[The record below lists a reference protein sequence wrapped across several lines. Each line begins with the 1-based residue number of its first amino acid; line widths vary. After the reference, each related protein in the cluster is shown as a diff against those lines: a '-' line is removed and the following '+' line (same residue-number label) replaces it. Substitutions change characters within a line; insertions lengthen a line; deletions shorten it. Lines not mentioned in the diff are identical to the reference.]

1 MRESNTSN
9 NSLLSVYFK
18 RLETHKE
25 CTTRAWMQRKK
36 KIIIIC
42 VLSDLDRGEVAA
54 PTEEVARGV
63 DGAAGGR
70 GFVVRRWNVTPG
82 PPDLAR

>member
-1 MRESNTSN
+1 MGATSAG
-9 NSLLSVYFK
+9 SGTYGRRGTV
-18 RLETHKE
+18 RVEGRRDETVL
-25 CTTRAWMQRKK
+25 Q
-36 KIIIIC
+36 C